1 MRKGWLPCG
10 VCGRKMVK
18 AFTDPDEYWEE
29 NLSGIMIAVVHVYYG
44 CTNERCNTVAK
55 LIYRKDGLP
64 GDLHKVMQAR
74 RAAGDHI
81 VEEMPGNM
89 EQMLDI

>member
-18 AFTDPDEYWEE
+18 AFTDPDEYRERA
-29 NLSGIMIAVVHVYYG
+29 LSGDIISVVHVYYG
-44 CTNERCNTVAK
+44 CTNEQCNTIAK

-64 GDLHKVMQAR
+64 GDLHRVMQQR
-74 RAAGDHI
+74 RAEGDHI
-81 VEEMPGNM
+81 VEEMPGDL
-89 EQMLDI
+89 ERMLDL